1 MILFFLILA
10 VAYNVISIRSARRNI
25 KRLKVGKSKTD
36 IIEEQKAF
44 QFAIAKQTFY
54 LIMYISFFV
63 IVGILMMSA
72 IAD

>member
-1 MILFFLILA
+1 M
-10 VAYNVISIRSARRNI
+10 
-25 KRLKVGKSKTD
+25 GKSRSE

-63 IVGILMMSA
+63 IVGILIMAA